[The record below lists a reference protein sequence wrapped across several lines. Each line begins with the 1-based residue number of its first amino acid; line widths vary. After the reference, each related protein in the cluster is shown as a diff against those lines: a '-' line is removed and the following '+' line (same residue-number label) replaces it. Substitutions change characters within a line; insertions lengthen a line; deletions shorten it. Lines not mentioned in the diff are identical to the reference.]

1 MADGFRILEN
11 GDIRITQSS
20 DTRITE
26 NFIEAFSSVS
36 ASSSVSFAGL
46 VTRPGVSNLVAL
58 GSKLSAAERT
68 RFASVEFEAVGTIT
82 DVVRMDWSGY
92 VDLLATGTLAP
103 VGTGRSQAN
112 ANLIASSSKNFYV
125 NTTSLEF
132 SELVAE
138 GTLDSIPLLIQYPE
152 VDLLAEGT
160 ADVVGARIQIAESSL
175 STLGSKLTIGTR
187 VQYGF
192 SSLAATG
199 SKAAVGLKTLF
210 GSITSGIEEVT
221 RITESGDIRVLE
233 NGTDTRTAIAAYGNI
248 IFATIVGNPSKTFF
262 SSQPYYKDA
271 GTWKT
276 FLPYTKWNG
285 AWTSNLKIYKHTN
298 GAWKR
303 SY

>member
-11 GDIRITQSS
+11 GDLRITQSS
-20 DTRITE
+20 DSRITE
-26 NFIEAFSSVS
+26 NFVEAFANVS

-46 VTRPGVSNLVAL
+46 VTRPGAANFQVL
-58 GSKLSAAERT
+58 GSKLSSGERT
-68 RFASVEFEAVGTIT
+68 VFGHYDNEAVGTIT
-82 DVVRMDWSGY
+82 NVVRMDWSGY
-92 VDLLATGTLAP
+92 VDLLATGTLDP
-103 VGTGRSQAN
+103 LGTGRSQAD
-112 ANLIASSSKNFYV
+112 V
-125 NTTSLEF
+125 SL
-132 SELVAE
+132 
-138 GTLDSIPLLIQYPE
+138 T
-152 VDLLAEGT
+152 AEGT
-160 ADVVGARIQIAESSL
+160 ASILPISTSIVASSLEAVGTKTTTASRVQYPEIVLAGAGSIAPTGARIQIAASSL
-175 STLGSKLTIGTR
+175 STLGSKLTLGTR

-199 SKAAVGLKTLF
+199 SKAAAGIKIVF
-210 GSITSGIEEVT
+210 GSITSGTDEVT

-233 NGTDTRTAIAAYGNI
+233 NGTDTRTAIAAYGNV

-276 FLPYTKWNG
+276 FLPYVKWNG
-285 AWTSNLKIYKHTN
+285 AWTGNLKIYKHTN